1 MILNSYHYRKAL
13 FINKKRRE
21 LNSFT
26 VIIPHTS
33 IFSLMDEGIEEEYVP
48 EIKNIKLDKSDI
60 LKDEYE
66 IIDIDD
72 KENDVK
78 KLTEKGKEWVDA
90 AKLDME
96 KRINENKKE
105 VELLDENMGLEGGV
119 DENMELEGGVD
130 ENMELE
136 GGDDENMELEGGV
149 DENMGLEG
157 GSNKDIKVVTVTSF
171 F

>member
-1 MILNSYHYRKAL
+1 MILNSYHYKKAL

-33 IFSLMDEGIEEEYVP
+33 IFSLMDKGIEEEYVP
-48 EIKNIKLDKSDI
+48 EIKNINLDKSDI

-72 KENDVK
+72 KENNVK
-78 KLTEKGKEWVDA
+78 ELTEKGKEWVDA

-105 VELLDENMGLEGGV
+105 VELVDENQELEGG
-119 DENMELEGGVD
+119 DELEGGVD
-130 ENMELE
+130 ESLE
-136 GGDDENMELEGGV
+136 
-149 DENMGLEG
+149 LEG